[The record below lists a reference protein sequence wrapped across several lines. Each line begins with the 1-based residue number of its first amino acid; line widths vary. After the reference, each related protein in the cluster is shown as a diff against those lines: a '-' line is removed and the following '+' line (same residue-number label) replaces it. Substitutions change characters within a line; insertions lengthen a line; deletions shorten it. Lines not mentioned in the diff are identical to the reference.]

1 MSRYKQTRV
10 LVSLETEPAMMRGR
24 TLDMSRSKLPTE
36 LVSYILVRHQH
47 QVLVQGRQKP
57 QLHLINSFHKDER
70 MKQNLVG

>member
-47 QVLVQGRQKP
+47 
-57 QLHLINSFHKDER
+57 
-70 MKQNLVG
+70 